1 MQVTFLDRHEVLRAL
16 RETVL
21 GLPGTHPEIESV
33 VLFGSLAR
41 GEAVPGSDAD
51 LLLVLEGCDLP
62 WMERLVRYAVSPVAG
77 VAVEVFPYTRAEVER
92 MKAEGNWFIRR
103 ALREGVVLF
112 QRGAGSPVAREP
124 DL

>member
-1 MQVTFLDRHEVLRAL
+1 M
-16 RETVL
+16 
-21 GLPGTHPEIESV
+21 

-51 LLLVLEGCDLP
+51 LLLILDNCDLP

-77 VAVEVFPYTRAEVER
+77 VAVEVFPYTRTEVQR
-92 MKAEGNWFIRR
+92 MEAEGNWFVRQ

-112 QRGAGSPVAREP
+112 HR
-124 DL
+124 

>member
-1 MQVTFLDRHEVLRAL
+1 M
-16 RETVL
+16 
-21 GLPGTHPEIESV
+21 

-51 LLLVLEGCDLP
+51 LLFILEGCDIP
-62 WMERLVRYAVSPVAG
+62 WMERLVRYAISPVAG

-92 MKAEGNWFIRR
+92 MKAEGNWFIRQ

-112 QRGAGSPVAREP
+112 HRTLSPERPVHEGR
-124 DL
+124 